1 MSKTKSFST
10 ETSDRYSLALFEIS
24 KENSE
29 LNTVEN
35 DIKIFLKVL
44 KDSKD
49 FFNFINNPTILKQE
63 QGDGIKK
70 ISERMKFA
78 NTFKNFLLLLTE
90 KRRIFFVERILNSF
104 LKLVERNRGEVKAY
118 LTSAKELNEVE
129 IKKIS
134 TELSTILN
142 SSINF
147 KYILDKNLIG
157 GIKIQV
163 GSLMID
169 STIKSKLRKY
179 ENKMMEN

>member
-1 MSKTKSFST
+1 
-10 ETSDRYSLALFEIS
+10 
-24 KENSE
+24 
-29 LNTVEN
+29 
-35 DIKIFLKVL
+35 
-44 KDSKD
+44 
-49 FFNFINNPTILKQE
+49 
-63 QGDGIKK
+63 
-70 ISERMKFA
+70 MKFA